1 MLRTETG
8 DRGHG
13 SGETQDSLTH
23 DPCPLTLMPIK
34 HLQEVTRS
42 AKKLKEAK
50 RKRYRSLA
58 MAAGIFI
65 IGAGL
70 VGFFAL
76 TLALA
81 WFGKDLPS
89 PNALIGRDVV
99 QSTKIYDKT
108 GQTLLYELHGDEKR
122 TLVEIKDIPDVMKW
136 ATIAIEDRGFY
147 THHGVYWR
155 GWIRA
160 VVMSVLKH
168 QRVQG
173 TSTLTQQ
180 FVKNAILTNER
191 SITRK
196 LKELLLSMQI
206 ERKYSKDEIL
216 QMYLNEV
223 PYGSMQFGVESA
235 AQGYFGKSIKDVSLD
250 EAALLA
256 AIPQRPDYFNP
267 YGQGVNGDNRE
278 ALVARQHVILDLMAD
293 QEYIT
298 REEADAAK
306 GIDTLGKL
314 IPKQVGNIKAPHFVM
329 MVREMLVEEYGQR
342 MVETGGLRVTTS
354 LDWDLQQKAEEAVR
368 DGVDKNGPKYGF
380 TNASL
385 VAEDPKTGHIV
396 AMVGSHDFFD
406 EEHDGQVNV
415 ALRPRQPGSS
425 FKPMVYAAGFMKG
438 YLPQTKLWDVKTN
451 FTTGSGKAYTP
462 SNYNGKEI
470 GPVTIRQALQ
480 GSLNIPA
487 VEMLYLVGTDNALNL
502 AEQMGYTTFGD
513 RSRFGLA
520 IVLGGA
526 EVKLAEHVGGYAT
539 FANEGIYRK
548 QVSILKVER
557 QDGEILEEWKSDD
570 GVKVFEPQIARLV
583 SNVLSDD
590 GARAYVFGAGSALT
604 VPGRPV
610 AAKSGTT
617 NDYHDAWLMGYT
629 PSLAAGVWAGNNNND
644 EMKHGG
650 GGSMAAAPIWQQFMK
665 AALAD
670 TPVESFTAPAPSS
683 VTKPAILGTAFERVV
698 KIDTVTGK
706 LAVENTPPEN
716 IQERTY
722 LDPHSILYYVDKNDP
737 LGPEPSHPENDPAF
751 NAWESA
757 VKAWVER
764 EGWSAS
770 STIPTEYDDVHT
782 KDNIPM
788 VSIAWPQDKDQLNE
802 RTFMIQ
808 VDVSASRIIQ
818 SVKALM
824 NGYVVGSS
832 FTSAGGG
839 RWLIQASIPN
849 AVDKGF
855 QDLVI
860 EARDDVGNKGEAKIT
875 INLRADATKVGLNIT
890 DPKPGDVISMEKLPK
905 TVSVSVDD
913 VTDFTRADLYLETPR
928 GETRL
933 IGSEIKPTTS
943 PISFNWAY
951 VDGPGSY
958 ALHIEATN
966 ENGQVIRGDA
976 ISVVISPKKLDFRGT
991 TSTRE

>member
-1 MLRTETG
+1 
-8 DRGHG
+8 
-13 SGETQDSLTH
+13 
-23 DPCPLTLMPIK
+23 MPIK
-34 HLQEVTRS
+34 HLREILPS
-42 AKKLKEAK
+42 AKKVKEMK
-50 RKRYRSLA
+50 RRRWKSLA
-58 MAAGIFI
+58 MAAGVFVL
-65 IGAGL
+65 GAGL
-70 VGFFAL
+70 IGFFVLAI
-76 TLALA
+76 ALA
-81 WFGKDLPS
+81 WYGRDLPS
-89 PNALIGRDVV
+89 PNALIGRDVA

-122 TLVEIKDIPDVMKW
+122 TLVAIKDIPDNMKW
-136 ATIAIEDRGFY
+136 ATISIEDKGFY

-155 GWIRA
+155 GWVRA
-160 VVMSVLKH
+160 FVMSILKG
-168 QRVQG
+168 QRIQG

-223 PYGSMQFGVESA
+223 PYGSMLFGVESA

-278 ALVARQHVILDLMAD
+278 ALVARQRRILDLMAE
-293 QEYIT
+293 QKYVT
-298 REEADAAK
+298 KEEAEAAK
-306 GIDTLGKL
+306 QVNTLEKL

-342 MVETGGLRVTTS
+342 LVETGGLKVTTS

-385 VAEDPKTGHIV
+385 VAEDPKTGQIV

-425 FKPMVYAAGFMKG
+425 FKPIVYAAGFMKG

-451 FTTGSGKAYTP
+451 FTTDGGKAYTP
-462 SNYNGKEI
+462 ANYNGKEN
-470 GPVTIRQALQ
+470 GPVSIRQALQ

-487 VEMLYLVGTDNALNL
+487 VEMLYLVGTDTALNL

-526 EVKLAEHVGGYAT
+526 EVKLLDHVGGYAT
-539 FANEGIYRK
+539 FADEGIYRK
-548 QVSILKVER
+548 PVSILKVER
-557 QDGEILEEWKSDD
+557 QDGEVLQEWKPDE
-570 GVKVFEPQIARLV
+570 GTRVFDPQIARLV

-590 GARAYVFGAGSALT
+590 PARAYMFGAGSALT
-604 VPGRPV
+604 LPGRPV

-629 PSLAAGVWAGNNNND
+629 PSLVSGVWAGNNNND

-665 AALAD
+665 AALKD
-670 TPVESFTAPAPSS
+670 TPVEQFAAPAPTT
-683 VTKPAILGTAFERVV
+683 VTKSAILGNAFERTV

-716 IQERTY
+716 IQEQSY

-737 LGPEPSHPENDPAF
+737 LGPEPSNPANDPAF
-751 NAWESA
+751 GAWESA
-757 VKAWVER
+757 VKAWVDR
-764 EGWSAS
+764 EGWNAS

-782 KDNIPM
+782 KDNVPM
-788 VSIAWPQDKDQLNE
+788 VSLVWPGDREQIE
-802 RTFMIQ
+802 SRSFTIQ
-808 VDVSASRIIQ
+808 ADVSASRMIQ
-818 SVKALM
+818 SVRALM

-832 FTSAGGG
+832 FSASEGG
-839 RWLIQASIPN
+839 RWTIQAAIPN
-849 AVDKGF
+849 AVDRGF

-860 EARDDVGNKGEAKIT
+860 EARDDVGNKGETKVT
-875 INLRADATKVGLNIT
+875 INLRADATKVGLVMT
-890 DPKPGDVISMEKLPK
+890 DPKPGDRLTMDALPK
-905 TVSVSVDD
+905 TVSISVDD
-913 VTDFTRADLYLETPR
+913 VTDFTRADLYIETPR
-928 GETRL
+928 GETKL
-933 IGSEIKPTTS
+933 IGSEIKPTKS
-943 PISFNWAY
+943 PIAFNWAY
-951 VDGPGSY
+951 VEGPGSY
-958 ALHIEATN
+958 TLHAEATK
-966 ENGQVIRGDA
+966 ESGEVIRGDA
-976 ISVVISPKKLDFRGT
+976 ISVIVAPKKLDFRGT
-991 TSTRE
+991 SSTRE